1 MRKMSQTM
9 SKWKFDGAKGPD
21 KVARKKVEEEDKEE
35 KKAEIFLM
43 NCLNPFYISYA
54 RTRIRIL

>member
-21 KVARKKVEEEDKEE
+21 KVAQKKVEEEDKEE
-35 KKAEIFLM
+35 KEKEEEDKF
-43 NCLNPFYISYA
+43 
-54 RTRIRIL
+54 